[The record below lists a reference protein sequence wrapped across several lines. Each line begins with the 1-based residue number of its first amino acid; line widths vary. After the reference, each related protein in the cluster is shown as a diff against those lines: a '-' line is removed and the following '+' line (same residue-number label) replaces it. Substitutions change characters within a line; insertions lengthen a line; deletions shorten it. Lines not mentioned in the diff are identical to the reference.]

1 MIVFAQASAE
11 ATQQQTEV
19 KYEYFIDQTIPIM
32 DDAIRSSLAGYL
44 LLNSAQS
51 APMRFDYGSSNGQ
64 IQSVYIAESNLVF
77 KVGASGRLEGIW
89 QFSSH
94 SQAQRFLDQSRLR
107 YFHSLRLPLRQTKGL
122 VLIRRVSIRAAKS
135 TDKTLATTGLHTIK
149 TTRLL

>member
-1 MIVFAQASAE
+1 MSTLSIKRYPSWMMLFAA
-11 ATQQQTEV
+11 
-19 KYEYFIDQTIPIM
+19 
-32 DDAIRSSLAGYL
+32 LAGYL

-107 YFHSLRLPLRQTKGL
+107 YSSVYLCSKRRDSQ
-122 VLIRRVSIRAAKS
+122 IQRVSIRAAKS
-135 TDKTLATTGLHTIK
+135 TDKT
-149 TTRLL
+149 